1 MNKVLL
7 VGNLTRDP
15 EKRSTGQGTSVTSFT
30 IAVSRRF
37 KNADGGYDADFIN
50 CVAWR
55 STADFVAQYF
65 QKGSRIGVVGSLQSR
80 SYDDKNGNRRY
91 VTEVNVEE
99 VEFAGPRQSADAAPR
114 AEQPAAA
121 EPVAQ
126 PSADDIFGD
135 ELAEFQ
141 PLEDSELPF

>member
-121 EPVAQ
+121 EPVSQ

>member
-121 EPVAQ
+121 EPVSQ

-135 ELAEFQ
+135 ERAEFQ

>member
-7 VGNLTRDP
+7 VGNLVRDP

-30 IAVSRRF
+30 VAVSRRF
-37 KNADGGYDADFIN
+37 KNAEGGYDADFIN

-65 QKGSRIGVVGSLQSR
+65 QKGSRIGVVGSLQTR

-91 VTEVNVEE
+91 VTEVSVDE

-114 AEQPAAA
+114 TEQPAAA

-126 PSADDIFGD
+126 PVADDIFGD

-141 PLEDSELPF
+141 PLDDSELPF

>member
-15 EKRSTGQGTSVTSFT
+15 EKRSTGQGTSVTSCT

-121 EPVAQ
+121 EPVSQ

>member
-1 MNKVLL
+1 M
-7 VGNLTRDP
+7 
-15 EKRSTGQGTSVTSFT
+15 
-30 IAVSRRF
+30 SRRF

-121 EPVAQ
+121 EPVSQ

>member
-1 MNKVLL
+1 MNKVIL

-15 EKRSTGQGTSVTSFT
+15 ESRTTSQGTSVTSFSV
-30 IAVSRRF
+30 AVQRRF

-55 STADFVAQYF
+55 STADFVAKYF
-65 QKGSRIGVVGSLQSR
+65 QKGSRIGVVGSLQTR
-80 SYDDKNGNRRY
+80 SYDDKDGNRRY
-91 VTEVNVEE
+91 VTEVSVDE

-114 AEQPAAA
+114 TEQPQAA
-121 EPVAQ
+121 EPAAQ
-126 PSADDIFGD
+126 PDANDLFGD